1 MAVFEKVVCK
11 DRVVVDT
18 LKIKEKIILKDNI
31 TVEGAITNAI
41 KDSKTYTNQQINLLK
56 DGVSESF
63 DTLAEIQEQIKSV
76 NGGTLF
82 DIIES
87 NKSDLEASKQD
98 ILDGII
104 LQDCVIRDLDI
115 KGDLRIEGNVLETN
129 GHTEIDGRLEVNE
142 ETTLNSTLDVS
153 GATTLTSTLDVTG
166 ATTLSST
173 LDVTDATTVGG
184 TLEVNGDTT
193 FNSDLTISGDLH
205 IVNGDC
211 LLYTSPSPRDRQKS
225 RMPSSA

>member
-1 MAVFEKVVCK
+1 CVTNGCVTNGCVTNVSCSSATYKNLVINDKLVNKTMAVFEKVVCK

-98 ILDGII
+98 ILDGNI

-153 GATTLTSTLDVTG
+153 GATTLSSTLDVTG

-173 LDVTDATTVGG
+173 LDVT
-184 TLEVNGDTT
+184 GDTSVT
-193 FNSDLTISGDLH
+193 TLDSTGA
-205 IVNGDC
+205 
-211 LLYTSPSPRDRQKS
+211 TSL
-225 RMPSSA
+225 

>member
-98 ILDGII
+98 ILDGNI

-166 ATTLSST
+166 DTSVTTLDSIGATSLAT
-173 LDVTDATTVGG
+173 GGGATTVGG
-184 TLEVNGDTT
+184 TLDVTGDTSVT
-193 FNSDLTISGDLH
+193 TLDSTGVTSLATGGLSLIH
-205 IVNGDC
+205 I
-211 LLYTSPSPRDRQKS
+211 
-225 RMPSSA
+225 